1 MRLVCD
7 VYLWVCDV
15 INWHGFLRKSMALN
29 ASLNPLYMHLA
40 VEVPVRLVVKGA
52 LGAHLSPETP
62 PHRDARAIL
71 SSHTCLSH
79 AKLGKLTRTTSHDH
93 TSMPSLPMQPLP
105 HTTGSLH
112 PSGIGSLWPR
122 SRAHPLLQ
130 QRLNTHRRN
139 LHGIITRTDH
149 MSHAQWKWNYSQLGH
164 LTVSQVTSMHS
175 SGHANSSSVWS
186 NLGQACRIV
195 TWLIPR
201 MLKSPCA

>member
-71 SSHTCLSH
+71 FSHTCLPMLSPVSSREPRPMTTFPCHLSQCSH
-79 AKLGKLTRTTSHDH
+79 FPTRPVHCILRALGRSGLDPVPTRF
-93 TSMPSLPMQPLP
+93 
-105 HTTGSLH
+105 
-112 PSGIGSLWPR
+112 
-122 SRAHPLLQ
+122 
-130 QRLNTHRRN
+130 
-139 LHGIITRTDH
+139 
-149 MSHAQWKWNYSQLGH
+149 
-164 LTVSQVTSMHS
+164 
-175 SGHANSSSVWS
+175 S
-186 NLGQACRIV
+186 N
-195 TWLIPR
+195 
-201 MLKSPCA
+201 KD